1 MREYSDYIVYVDESG
16 DHGLKSIDSTYPVFV
31 LAFCIF
37 RKTEYAIVVTP
48 KLQQLKFRHF
58 GHDIVVLH
66 ERDIRKAK
74 GDFKFLVNRKR
85 REAFM
90 SDLSRLVE
98 ESPMTLIAVII
109 EKESFKKKG
118 FVETNP
124 YHVALGAGIRRLHSF
139 LSANTDATRLAHIVF
154 EKRGRKEDIE
164 LELEFRR
171 LVDAERQE
179 GSKFH
184 FEAVFADKKT
194 NSGGLQLAD
203 LMARPI
209 GRHLLKPDQK
219 NRAYDVLRSKLYRG
233 PDGED
238 EDLGLH
244 CLP

>member
-1 MREYSDYIVYVDESG
+1 MTDYSDYIVYVDESG
-16 DHGLKSIDSTYPVFV
+16 DHGLKSIDPTYPVFV

-37 RKTEYAIVVTP
+37 RKEDYAMVVTP
-48 KLQQLKFRHF
+48 KIQQLKFRHF

-66 ERDIRKAK
+66 EHDIRKAK
-74 GDFKFLVNRKR
+74 GDFKFLVHRES

-90 SDLSRLVE
+90 TDLSRLVE

-109 EKESFKKKG
+109 EKVSFKKRR

-124 YHVALGAGIRRLHSF
+124 YHVALGAGIHRIHSF
-139 LSANTDATRLAHIVF
+139 LDSKADAVKLTHIVF
-154 EKRGRKEDIE
+154 EKRGKKEDIE

-171 LVDAERQE
+171 LVDAERRE
-179 GSKFH
+179 GRGFH

-203 LMARPI
+203 LIARPI
-209 GRHLLKPDQK
+209 GRHLLQPGQE
-219 NRAYDVLRSKLYRG
+219 NRAYEVLRSKLYRG
-233 PDGED
+233 PDGEE